1 MPASIP
7 IPLTGARAVP
17 IYQTTS
23 YMFPD
28 VEHAASLFNL
38 ERAGHIYSRISNP
51 TVAVLEE
58 RLAALEGGVGAIC
71 TASGMAAIHLAVA
84 TLMGQGGH
92 IVSSGSI
99 YGGTHNL
106 FTHTL
111 PRFGITATFVDPRD
125 PAAFEA
131 AIRPETRLVFGET
144 LGNPGL
150 EVMDLPVIGEIAH
163 SHGIPVMIDST
174 FATPWL
180 FRPLDHGCDIVM
192 HSVTKFLGRAR
203 GGDRRRDYRRRHLR
217 LGGLRPLPDADR
229 ALSPAITASDFADE
243 FGPAA
248 FIMRARA
255 EGLRDFGAAMSP
267 ANAFYLLQGVESL
280 PVRMARHVENTRK
293 IVAFLDANPAVDW
306 VSYPELPSHPDRDA
320 SPSACCRRAAA
331 RSSVSASRAGARRAA
346 ASSSGSACSPISPM
360 SATPNPSSSIRPA
373 RRTSRWTPRR

>member
-1 MPASIP
+1 
-7 IPLTGARAVP
+7 
-17 IYQTTS
+17 
-23 YMFPD
+23 
-28 VEHAASLFNL
+28 
-38 ERAGHIYSRISNP
+38 
-51 TVAVLEE
+51 
-58 RLAALEGGVGAIC
+58 
-71 TASGMAAIHLAVA
+71 MAAIHLAVA

-192 HSVTKFLGRAR
+192 HSVTKFLGGHGVAI
-203 GGDRRRDYRRRHLR
+203 GGAIVD
-217 LGGLRPLPDADR
+217 GGTFDWE
-229 ALSPAITASDFADE
+229 ASGRFPTLTEPYPGYHGLDFADE

-306 VSYPELPSHPDRDA
+306 VSYPGTAVPPRSQARQAPAAEGLRRDLQFRHQGRARGRPALHRAARPVLPSRQ
-320 SPSACCRRAAA
+320 CRRRQVPRHPSGQHDPPADGC
-331 RSSVSASRAGARRAA
+331 RGAEGRRRRRG
-346 ASSSGSACSPISPM
+346 SGPPVGRHGGCG
-360 SATPNPSSSIRPA
+360 T
-373 RRTSRWTPRR
+373 T